1 MANTIGFGQGA
12 VNNTNAW
19 GQGAKVGS
27 SFSNTQSIELDGIDD
42 YVDLSSA
49 LVFSGEF
56 SLSVW
61 TKPNTLTNN
70 FAQFVGSE
78 TTNTDFIAIFSAQ
91 ALQIKL
97 GNITTYITES
107 VGVNDFVTNQWQHVL
122 VTRDASNN
130 VTAYRNGVQFGS
142 SVVNSGT
149 TNFEVIAR
157 RNTTRYSG
165 YLDEIAVWN
174 SDQNANASTI
184 YNSGVP
190 NDISSLSPLSWWRC
204 GDGDTAPTLTDNGS
218 GGNDGTMN
226 NFSTF
231 STDVPT

>member
-1 MANTIGFGQGA
+1 MQIATHGILA
-12 VNNTNAW
+12 SSVSAT
-19 GQGAKVGS
+19 S
-27 SFSNTQSIELDGIDD
+27 SFSNTKSIELDGVDD

-61 TKPNTLTNN
+61 TKPNTLTNA

-78 TTNTDFIAIFSAQ
+78 STNTDFIAIFSAQ

-97 GNITTYITES
+97 GNVTTYITTS
-107 VGVNDFVTNQWQHVL
+107 VGVNNFVTNQWQHVL

-130 VTAYRNGVQFGS
+130 VTAYRNGAQFGS

-149 TNFEVIAR
+149 TNFEVIGR

-174 SDQNANASTI
+174 SDQSANASTLGASPIDLNI
-184 YNSGVP
+184 Y
-190 NDISSLSPLSWWRC
+190 SPVGWWRC

-218 GGNDGTMN
+218 GSNNGTMT

-231 STDVPT
+231 STDVP

>member
-1 MANTIGFGQGA
+1 MSDLYRSIL
-12 VNNTNAW
+12 NA
-19 GQGAKVGS
+19 QGS
-27 SFSNTQSIELDGIDD
+27 SFSNTKSIELDGVDD
-42 YVDLSSA
+42 YVDLNTA

-61 TKPNTLTNN
+61 TKPNTLTNT

-97 GNITTYITES
+97 GNVTTYITES

-149 TNFEVIAR
+149 TNFEVIGR

-174 SDQNANASTI
+174 SDQSANASTFGASPI
-184 YNSGVP
+184 
-190 NDISSLSPLSWWRC
+190 DLSSYSPLHWWRFE
-204 GDGDTAPTLTDNGS
+204 GSGTTATDSGS
-218 GGNDGTMN
+218 GGNNGTLTN
-226 NFSTF
+226 GVTR

>member
-1 MANTIGFGQGA
+1 MSSLYRSIL
-12 VNNTNAW
+12 NA
-19 GQGAKVGS
+19 QGS
-27 SFSNTQSIELDGIDD
+27 SFSNTKSIELDGVDD
-42 YVDLSSA
+42 FVDLNSA

-61 TKPNTLTNN
+61 TKPNTLTNT

-78 TTNTDFIAIFSAQ
+78 TTNNDFIAIFSAQ

-97 GNITTYITES
+97 GNVTTYITES

-149 TNFEVIAR
+149 TNFEVIGR

-174 SDQNANASTI
+174 SDQSANASTFGASVI
-184 YNSGVP
+184 
-190 NDISSLSPLSWWRC
+190 DLSSYSPLHWWRFE
-204 GDGDTAPTLTDNGS
+204 GTGTTATDSGS
-218 GGNDGTMN
+218 GGNDGTLTN
-226 NFSTF
+226 GVTR

>member
-1 MANTIGFGQGA
+1 MSSLYRSIL
-12 VNNTNAW
+12 NA
-19 GQGAKVGS
+19 QGS
-27 SFSNTQSIELDGIDD
+27 SFSNTKSIELDGVDD
-42 YVDLSSA
+42 FVDLNSA

-61 TKPNTLTNN
+61 TKPNTLTNT

-78 TTNTDFIAIFSAQ
+78 TTNNDFIAIFSAQ

-97 GNITTYITES
+97 GNVTTYITES

-149 TNFEVIAR
+149 TNFEVIGR

-174 SDQNANASTI
+174 SDQSANASTFGASPI
-184 YNSGVP
+184 
-190 NDISSLSPLSWWRC
+190 DLSSYSPLHWWRFE
-204 GDGDTAPTLTDNGS
+204 GTGTTATDSGS
-218 GGNDGTMN
+218 GGNDGTLTN
-226 NFSTF
+226 GVTR

>member
-174 SDQNANASTI
+174 SDQSSIASAI
-184 YNSGVP
+184 GSNPV
-190 NDISSLSPLSWWRC
+190 DLSSYSPLHWYRFE
-204 GDGDTAPTLTDNGS
+204 GTGTTATDSGS
-218 GGNDGTMN
+218 GGNDGTLTN
-226 NFSTF
+226 GVIR

>member
-1 MANTIGFGQGA
+1 MSNTIDWGKIHYSSWSPE
-12 VNNTNAW
+12 TNLTGTAS
-19 GQGAKVGS
+19 AP
-27 SFSNTQSIELDGIDD
+27 SFSNTQSTEYDGIDA

-61 TKPNTLTNN
+61 TKPNTLTNT

-97 GNITTYITES
+97 GNTTTYITES

-130 VTAYRNGVQFGS
+130 VKAYRNGVQFGS

-149 TNFEVIAR
+149 TNFEVIGR

-174 SDQNANASTI
+174 SDQSANASTFGASPI
-184 YNSGVP
+184 
-190 NDISSLSPLSWWRC
+190 DLSSYSPLHWWRFE
-204 GDGDTAPTLTDNGS
+204 GTGTTATDSGS
-218 GGNDGTMN
+218 GGNDGTLSN
-226 NFSTF
+226 TVVR